1 MKRQRNNNTTT
12 QICTHVHKASLSGKV
27 DKGSLI
33 YSFET
38 TRKVDYNQKDTT
50 NGAKRVR
57 VEAYKDMALNTVVR
71 LIETNEFKEKRRIER
86 QQRREFFKAK
96 RMK

>member
-57 VEAYKDMALNTVVR
+57 IEGYKDMAFNSVVR
-71 LIETNEFKEKRRIER
+71 VMQKSERAER
-86 QQRREFFKAK
+86 QRNERRAK
-96 RMK
+96 RKK